1 MNRIIA
7 WFAENSVAA
16 NLIMMLIIFG
26 GMLSLPNM
34 RKEIV
39 PDVSLEMIL
48 ITIPYPGAS
57 PTDVERAVLTRVE
70 TAIFN
75 IEGLKNI
82 QSTAA
87 ENRAIVRVK
96 IDYGYNIKEIL
107 EKIKVRVEGIGSF
120 PKDVGKPLIQEV
132 SIRNLVSKMIISGP
146 ADERSLKKLAQKI
159 REDLLDKKEIT
170 QVEISDIRPEEISIE
185 LSESS
190 MQRYGLSFAEV
201 VHVIQTSSLN
211 SSGGQLHS
219 QSGKVS
225 LGIQG
230 KASNGDDYEEIV
242 LRSDEDGGRIL
253 LKDVATVIDGIK
265 NTTTQSHFNGE
276 AAVSLKIFRVGK
288 QNILTISDTLE
299 DYINN
304 PETYLPDGISLH
316 IWNDSSKYFR
326 SRINL
331 LINNAISGFFLLFA
345 ILLLFLRFKLSFWTS
360 MGIPTAFFGAF
371 WVMPL
376 FDGSI
381 NMISMFA
388 FILVLGIVVDD
399 AVIVG
404 ENIFSHNR
412 QGILGL
418 EGAIKGAQDVAK
430 PVVYAVLTTMVAFAP
445 LIFLPGPEGKLIR
458 LIPIVVMCTLA
469 FSLIESL
476 LILPSHLAGTKQ
488 LKRPEDTRFKTLGRI
503 QVKFSEGLENFIRHR
518 FRPFLETVL
527 HWRYAA
533 LSAFFALFIVSMA
546 IVGGG
551 WAKVKFFSEIEG
563 DLAIAKINFARSTH
577 LHTTEEAVQR
587 VELAAKLVGEELFQK
602 TGERQIHNIF
612 SSSGKGGD
620 HKGRVVVEL
629 APSETRTISGDKIS
643 QLWREKIGTIPD
655 IVSLNINHTLNSPGP
670 SIDIQLYSQDLSML
684 KIASDDLKKA
694 LTGFPGV
701 YEIHDSFQRGKQEIN
716 LVMRPAGRDLGLN
729 LSDLANQVRQAFHGT
744 VVQTVQR
751 GEDEVKVIVRLPEK
765 ERNSLWHLENMHIR
779 LQDNTTTPLLTV
791 AKVEYGSGP
800 AEIKRSDRK
809 RIIRVQARVDESLNN
824 EGAIMVSL
832 KKSFLNSVKQNY
844 PGVHWG
850 LAGMQKNKKDAI
862 DYLITSFS
870 LALAIMYMLM
880 ASLFRSYTQPLMVM
894 FAIPFGLIGALGG
907 HLLMGVEISIWSLVG
922 MVAVSGVVVNDT
934 LVLVDYINRNRI
946 AGVPL
951 DIAIRDAGA
960 SRFRPIM
967 LTSLTTFAGLTPLM
981 LEQSL
986 QAQFMVPMAISLA
999 FGVMFATVVSLI
1011 LVPATY
1017 HILDDIK
1024 AAFGM
1029 RGISHFVNAQ
1039 DAASPTNK
1047 LALSTEAAPAIA
1059 QKTMKWHIG
1068 LDDAYNEGYQAGLT
1082 GRSIR
1087 KCPYDDDALQASW
1100 EAGWDDGKE
1109 KYEG

>member
-1 MNRIIA
+1 MNRVIA

-39 PDVSLEMIL
+39 PDVSLEMIV

-57 PTDVERAVLTRVE
+57 PTEVEKAVLTRVE
-70 TAIFN
+70 SAIFDL
-75 IEGLKNI
+75 EGLQSI

-87 ENRAIVRVK
+87 ENQAIIRAKVDFGYDVK
-96 IDYGYNIKEIL
+96 ETL
-107 EKIKVRVEGIGSF
+107 EKIKVRVEGISSF
-120 PKDVGKPLIQEV
+120 PKDVGKPLIQEIA
-132 SIRNLVSKMIISGP
+132 IRNLVSKMIIAGP
-146 ADERSLKKLAQKI
+146 ADERSLKKLAEKI
-159 REDLLDKKEIT
+159 REDLLEKEEVT
-170 QVEISDIRPEEISIE
+170 QVEISDVRSDEISIE

-225 LGIQG
+225 LGVQG
-230 KASNGDDYEEIV
+230 KATSGADYEEIV
-242 LRSDEDGGRIL
+242 LRSDESGGRIL
-253 LKDVATVIDGIK
+253 LKDVATILDGKKISS
-265 NTTTQSHFNGE
+265 TQSRFNGE
-276 AAVSLKIFRVGK
+276 SAVSLKIFRVGK

-299 DYINN
+299 DYIEN
-304 PETYLPDGISLH
+304 PETYLPEGVSLH

-326 SRINL
+326 SRIDL

-360 MGIPTAFFGAF
+360 LGIPTAFFGAF
-371 WVMPL
+371 WVLPL

-412 QGILGL
+412 RGILGL

-430 PVVYAVLTTMVAFAP
+430 PVFYAVITTMVAFAP
-445 LIFLPGPEGKLIR
+445 LVFLPGPEGKLIR

-469 FSLIESL
+469 FSLVESL

-488 LKRPEDTRFKTLGRI
+488 LKRAEDGRFQWFGRI
-503 QVKFSEGLENFIRHR
+503 QTKFSEGLENFVRHR
-518 FRPFLETVL
+518 FRPFLEVVL
-527 HWRYAA
+527 RWRYASLA
-533 LSAFFALFIVSMA
+533 AFFALFIIAMA

-551 WAKVKFFSEIEG
+551 WTKVRFFSEIEG
-563 DLAIAKINFARSTH
+563 DLAIATINFARSTQTH
-577 LHTTEEAVQR
+577 VTEEAVQR
-587 VELAAKLVGEELFQK
+587 VERAAKLVGEELLQK
-602 TGERQIHNIF
+602 TGERQVHNIF
-612 SSSGKGGD
+612 STSGKGGD
-620 HKGRVVVEL
+620 HKGQVVIEL
-629 APSETRTISGDKIS
+629 APSETRKISGDQVS
-643 QLWREKIGTIPD
+643 QLWREKIGSIPD
-655 IVSLNINHTLNSPGP
+655 IVSLDINHTLNSPGP

-684 KIASDDLKKA
+684 KIASDDLKKT
-694 LTGFPGV
+694 LTEYPGV

-716 LVMRPAGRDLGLN
+716 LSMRPAGRDLGLN
-729 LSDLANQVRQAFHGT
+729 LSDLAKQVRQAFHGT

-751 GEDEVKVIVRLPEK
+751 GEDEVKVIVRLPEE

-779 LQDNTTTPLLTV
+779 LQDNSTTPLLTV
-791 AKVEYGSGP
+791 AEVEYGSGP

-809 RIIRVQARVDESLNN
+809 RIIRVQARVDESLSN
-824 EGAIMVSL
+824 EGAVMASL
-832 KKSFLNSVKQNY
+832 KNSFLNTVKQNY
-844 PGVHWG
+844 PGVRWG
-850 LAGMQKNKKDAI
+850 LVGLQKNKKDAI
-862 DYLITSFS
+862 EYLTTSFS

-880 ASLFRSYTQPLMVM
+880 ASLFRSYTQPLMIM

-907 HLLMGVEISIWSLVG
+907 HLLMGVEITIWSLVG

-951 DIAIRDAGA
+951 DIAIREAGA
-960 SRFRPIM
+960 ARFRPIM

-1011 LVPATY
+1011 LVPSIY
-1017 HILDDIK
+1017 FILDDIK
-1024 AAFGM
+1024 AAVGM
-1029 RGISHFVNAQ
+1029 KGSAHFVNAQ
-1039 DAASPTNK
+1039 EATQPTEE
-1047 LALSTEAAPAIA
+1047 LALFTEPTPPVGR
-1059 QKTMKWHIG
+1059 KTMKWHIG
-1068 LDDAYNEGYQAGLT
+1068 LDDAYNEGYKAGLA
-1082 GRSIR
+1082 GKNIR
-1087 KCPYDDDALQASW
+1087 KCPYEDDALQASW

-1109 KYEG
+1109 KYET

>member
-16 NLIMMLIIFG
+16 NLIMILIIFG

-39 PDVSLEMIL
+39 PDVSLEMIV

-70 TAIFN
+70 SSIFDL
-75 IEGLKNI
+75 EGLKSI

-87 ENRAIVRVK
+87 ENRATIRAK
-96 IDYGYNIKEIL
+96 ISYGYDIKELL
-107 EKIKVRVEGIGSF
+107 EKVKGRVEGISSF
-120 PKDVGKPLIQEV
+120 PDDVGKPLIQEIA
-132 SIRNLVSKMIISGP
+132 IRNLVSKMIIAGP
-146 ADERSLKKLAQKI
+146 ADERSLKTLAEKI
-159 REDLLDKKEIT
+159 REDLLDKEEIT
-170 QVEISDIRPEEISIE
+170 QVEISDVRPDEISIE

-219 QSGKVS
+219 QSGKIS

-230 KASNGDDYEEIV
+230 KASSGADYEEIV
-242 LRSDEDGGRIL
+242 LRSDADGGRIF
-253 LKDVATVIDGIK
+253 LKDVATVLDGIQK
-265 NTTTQSHFNGE
+265 TSTQSHFNGQS
-276 AAVSLKIFRVGK
+276 AVSLRVFRVGK

-299 DYINN
+299 AYIKN

-331 LINNAISGFFLLFA
+331 LVNNAISGFFLLFA

-371 WVMPL
+371 WMLPL

-412 QGILGL
+412 RGIFGL

-430 PVVYAVLTTMVAFAP
+430 PVVYAVITTMVAFAP

-458 LIPIVVMCTLA
+458 IIPIVVMCTLA
-469 FSLIESL
+469 FSLVESL
-476 LILPSHLAGTKQ
+476 LILPAHLSGTTH
-488 LKRPEDTRFKTLGRI
+488 LKRAGKGRFQFFSRI
-503 QVKFSEGLENFIRHR
+503 QVAFSEGLENFIQHR
-518 FRPFLETVL
+518 FRPFLEKVL
-527 HWRYAA
+527 RWRYASITA
-533 LSAFFALFIVSMA
+533 FLSLFIISMA
-546 IVGGG
+546 ILGGG
-551 WAKVKFFSEIEG
+551 WTKVSFFSEIEG
-563 DLAIAKINFARSTH
+563 DLAIARINFARSTQAH
-577 LHTTEEAVQR
+577 VTENAVNR
-587 VELAAKLVGEELFQK
+587 VERAARLVGEELLEK
-602 TGERQIHNIF
+602 TGQRQVHNIL
-612 SSSGKGGD
+612 STAGKGGD
-620 HKGRVVVEL
+620 HKGRVVIEL
-629 APSETRTISGDKIS
+629 APSETRTISGETVA
-643 QLWREKIGTIPD
+643 QLWRDKIGSIPD
-655 IVSLNINHTLNSPGP
+655 IESLEISHTLNSPGP

-684 KIASDDLKKA
+684 KIASGDLKKL
-694 LTGFPGV
+694 LTSYPGV

-716 LVMRPAGRDLGLN
+716 LTMSPAGRDLGLN
-729 LSDLANQVRQAFHGT
+729 LGELAKQVRQAFHGT

-751 GEDEVKVIVRLPEK
+751 GEDEVKVIVRLPEN

-779 LQDNTTTPLLTV
+779 LQDSTTTPLLTV

-809 RIIRVQARVDESLNN
+809 RVIRVQARVDESMNN
-824 EGAIMVSL
+824 EAAIMASL
-832 KKSFLNSVKQNY
+832 KKDFLQEVKQNY
-844 PGVHWG
+844 PGVRWG
-850 LAGMQKNKKDAI
+850 LAGIQKNKKEAI

-894 FAIPFGLIGALGG
+894 FAIPFGLIGALAG
-907 HLLMGVEISIWSLVG
+907 HLLMGVEITIWSLVG

-951 DIAIRDAGA
+951 EIAIREAGA
-960 SRFRPIM
+960 ARFRPIM

-999 FGVMFATVVSLI
+999 FGVMFATVVSLV
-1011 LVPATY
+1011 LVPSSY
-1017 HILDDIK
+1017 FILDDIK
-1024 AAFGM
+1024 GLLGM
-1029 RGISHFVNAQ
+1029 KGISHFVNAQ
-1039 DAASPTNK
+1039 EAVPSKDS
-1047 LALSTEAAPAIA
+1047 LALELEPAPAIGA
-1059 QKTMKWHIG
+1059 KTLKWHIG
-1068 LDDAYNEGYQAGLT
+1068 LDDAYADGYKTGLS
-1082 GRSIR
+1082 GKNIRS
-1087 KCPYDDDALQASW
+1087 CPYEDEALQASW
-1100 EAGWDDGKE
+1100 EAGWHDGEEEYK
-1109 KYEG
+1109 

>member
-16 NLIMMLIIFG
+16 NLIMLLIIFG
-26 GMLSLPNM
+26 GILSLPSM

-39 PDVSLEMIL
+39 PDVSLEMIV

-70 TAIFN
+70 AAIFDL
-75 IEGLKNI
+75 EGLKSI
-82 QSTAA
+82 QSTAS
-87 ENRAIVRVK
+87 ENRATVRAKVA
-96 IDYGYNIKEIL
+96 YGYDIKEL
-107 EKIKVRVEGIGSF
+107 LGSVKVRVEGIESF
-120 PKDVGKPLIQEV
+120 PKDVGKPLIQEIA
-132 SIRNLVSKMIISGP
+132 IRNLVSKMIIAGP
-146 ADERSLKKLAQKI
+146 ADERSLKTLAKKI
-159 REDLLDKKEIT
+159 REDLLEKEEIS
-170 QVEISDIRPEEISIE
+170 QVEISDVRADEISIE

-230 KASNGDDYEEIV
+230 KAQSGADYEEIV
-242 LRSDEDGGRIL
+242 LRSDSDGGRIF
-253 LKDVATVIDGIK
+253 LKDVATVLDGIQK
-265 NTTTQSHFNGE
+265 SSTQSHFNGQP
-276 AAVSLKIFRVGK
+276 AVSLKIFRVGK

-299 DYINN
+299 VYINN

-331 LINNAISGFFLLFA
+331 LVNNAISGFCLLFA

-371 WVMPL
+371 WVLPL

-412 QGILGL
+412 RGIIGL

-430 PVVYAVLTTMVAFAP
+430 PVVYAIITTMVAFAP

-458 LIPIVVMCTLA
+458 IIPIVVICTLA

-476 LILPSHLAGTKQ
+476 LILPAHLSGTTQ
-488 LKRPEDTRFKTLGRI
+488 LKRTSNGRLRFLERI
-503 QVKFSEGLENFIRHR
+503 QSSFSEGLEHFIQHR

-527 HWRYAA
+527 RWRY
-533 LSAFFALFIVSMA
+533 SAIMVFIALFIIA
-546 IVGGG
+546 AALLGGG
-551 WAKVKFFSEIEG
+551 WAKVRFFSEIEG
-563 DLAIAKINFARSTH
+563 DLAIAKIRFARSTQAH
-577 LHTTEEAVQR
+577 VTEDAVKR
-587 VELAAKLVGEELFQK
+587 VENAAKLVGEALLEQ
-602 TGERQIHNIF
+602 TGERQVHNILA
-612 SSSGKGGD
+612 SAGKGGD
-620 HKGRVVVEL
+620 YKGTVVIEL
-629 APSETRTISGDKIS
+629 APSETRSIPGETVS
-643 QLWREKIGTIPD
+643 QLWREKIGSIPD
-655 IVSLNINHTLNSPGP
+655 IVSLDISHTLNSPGP
-670 SIDIQLYSQDLSML
+670 SIDIQLYSQDLSTL
-684 KIASDDLKKA
+684 RAASDDLKKL
-694 LTGFPGV
+694 LTDFSGV
-701 YEIHDSFQRGKQEIN
+701 YEIHDSFQRGKQEVN
-716 LVMRPAGRDLGLN
+716 LTMKPAGRDLGLN
-729 LSDLANQVRQAFHGT
+729 LSELAKQVRQAFHGT

-751 GEDEVKVIVRLPEK
+751 GEDEVKVIVRLPGK

-779 LQDNTTTPLLTV
+779 LQDKSTTPLLTV
-791 AKVEYGSGP
+791 AKVNYGSGP

-824 EGAIMVSL
+824 EGAIMNAL
-832 KKSFLNSVKQNY
+832 KRDFLNDIKQNY
-844 PGVHWG
+844 PGVRWG
-850 LAGMQKNKKDAI
+850 LAGMQKNKKEAI

-870 LALAIMYMLM
+870 LAIAIMYMLM

-907 HLLMGVEISIWSLVG
+907 HLLLGVEISIWSLVG

-934 LVLVDYINRNRI
+934 LVLVDYINRNRL

-951 DIAIRDAGA
+951 DIAIREAGTA
-960 SRFRPIM
+960 RFRPIM

-999 FGVMFATVVSLI
+999 FGVMFATIVSLV
-1011 LVPATY
+1011 LVPSVY
-1017 HILDDIK
+1017 FILDDIK
-1024 AAFGM
+1024 ALLGM
-1029 RGISHFVNAQ
+1029 KGISHFVNAQ
-1039 DAASPTNK
+1039 EAVSSK
-1047 LALSTEAAPAIA
+1047 ESLALALEPAPAVGS
-1059 QKTMKWHIG
+1059 KTLKWHIG
-1068 LDDAYNEGYQAGLT
+1068 LDDAYADGYKAGLS
-1082 GRSIR
+1082 GKSIR
-1087 KCPYDDDALQASW
+1087 NCPYDDDALQASW
-1100 EAGWDDGKE
+1100 EAGWNDGNDQSKA
-1109 KYEG
+1109 